1 MRCLLWH
8 GHEHELSRGCR
19 TLQQLVRAARF
30 SERQALGHDRLD
42 LATTKQ
48 LEQREE
54 VLPEPLRVAVA
65 QLVDPVA
72 VDPPAGR
79 EQAPEKHAPGPR
91 VPLSTAYLSGTQT
104 RSASAPHTV
113 SAATRSPS
121 RSLEQPGP

>member
-8 GHEHELSRGCR
+8 EHELAHRGR

-30 SERQALGHDRLD
+30 SERQALGHDRVD
-42 LATTKQ
+42 LATTKE

-54 VLPEPLRVAVA
+54 VLPEPLRAAVA

-79 EQAPEKHAPGPR
+79 EQAPEKDARGLR
-91 VPLSTAYLSGTQT
+91 VPLDP
-104 RSASAPHTV
+104 RPPAPT
-113 SAATRSPS
+113 
-121 RSLEQPGP
+121 